1 MKSLPQNLDAE
12 KSIIYC
18 MLMDTKLIDE
28 ISIMISAEDFSSAV
42 NRDVFRALNELFR
55 VGKHIDIVTLQDIID
70 SHPKDYQVPPRY
82 ILDLMDTI
90 ASSANIES
98 YISIVKQKSILRQ
111 TISTLNK
118 LSEEASNQPDNV
130 DKFLEQVQQK
140 VFQLSVSKTKNDM
153 VDFRSAL
160 KSFVENLK
168 LLSKNTSSITGVPTG
183 FKKLDEFTG
192 GFQRSDL
199 IILAA
204 RPSMGKTAF
213 ALNLATN
220 AAKKGKKVAVFS
232 LEMPVNQLI
241 NRVVASEASV
251 NSSKLRM
258 GNITPEEWNKVSTT
272 IGNLVQHH
280 FFIDETAGISTS
292 ELASKA
298 RSLATKNNGIDMI
311 LIDYLQ
317 LMTTPINYNSRELE
331 ISEISRSLKAL
342 AKELQIPVIALS
354 QLNRSLEKRTDKRPI
369 MSDLRESGAIE
380 QDADLI
386 MFIYR
391 GEVYQDKE
399 AKDGIAEIIIGKNR
413 NGAIGNFELAFL
425 KDFTRFDN
433 LLDEQD
439 NNITI

>member
-12 KSIIYC
+12 KSILYC

-42 NRDVFRALNELFR
+42 NRDLFRALAELFR
-55 VGKHIDIVTLQDIID
+55 MGKHIDIVTLQDIID
-70 SHPKDYQVPPRY
+70 SHPKDYQVPSRY

-98 YISIVKQKSILRQ
+98 YVAIVKQKSILRQ

-130 DKFLEQVQQK
+130 DRFLEQVQQK

-153 VDFRSAL
+153 VDFKSAL

-168 LLSKNTSSITGVPTG
+168 LLSKSGSTITGVPTG

-232 LEMPVNQLI
+232 LEMPINQLI
-241 NRVVASEASV
+241 NRIVASEASV

-272 IGNLVQHH
+272 IGNLVQHNL
-280 FFIDETAGISTS
+280 FIDETAGISTS

-298 RSLATKNNGIDMI
+298 RTLASKNSGIDMI

-317 LMTTPINYNSRELE
+317 LMRTPTAYTSRELE

-413 NGAIGNFELAFL
+413 NGAIGNFDLAFL

-439 NNITI
+439 TITI